1 MTELSCVTPLCDKL
15 GLVLGSTAVCIT
27 RGGGSLVSFSSPS
40 LLLPLPTIGADIT
53 EATDPTVEQ
62 EAAVKAAQ
70 EEAEATQAE
79 EEEPEEE
86 ED

>member
-1 MTELSCVTPLCDKL
+1 MMSLPYCFLPLFPL
-15 GLVLGSTAVCIT
+15 
-27 RGGGSLVSFSSPS
+27 SSPQK
-40 LLLPLPTIGADIT
+40 GADIT